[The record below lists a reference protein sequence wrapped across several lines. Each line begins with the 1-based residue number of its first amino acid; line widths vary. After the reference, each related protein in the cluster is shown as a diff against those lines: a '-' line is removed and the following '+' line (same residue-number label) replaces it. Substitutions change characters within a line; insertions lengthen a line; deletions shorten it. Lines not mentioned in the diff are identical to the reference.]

1 MLNNPNAADNLKP
14 FPPGTSGNPK
24 GRPKGPI
31 SQLLKE
37 FGESSEIVFSV
48 SITRGG
54 KKASSEATISAG
66 DDRTINELIAA
77 KLLQMA
83 MDGDIKAIREVLN
96 RTEGRPH
103 QSVTLSRGTE
113 DGADLNGVTAEN
125 FDLFEVWLKQNQKEG
140 GEE

>member
-14 FPPGTSGNPK
+14 FPPGTSGNPN

-37 FGESSEIVFSV
+37 FGEGSEIEFSV
-48 SITRGG
+48 AVTNGG
-54 KKASSEATISAG
+54 KTHKSSAKIAAG
-66 DDRTINELIAA
+66 ENKSINELIAV

-125 FDLFEVWLKQNQKEG
+125 FDLFEVWLKKNQKEG